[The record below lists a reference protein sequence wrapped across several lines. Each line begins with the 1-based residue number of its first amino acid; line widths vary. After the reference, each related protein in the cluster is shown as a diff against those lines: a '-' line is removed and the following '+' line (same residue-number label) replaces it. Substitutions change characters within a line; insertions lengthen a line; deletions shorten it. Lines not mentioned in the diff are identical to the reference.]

1 VTGSEKC
8 GGVNQAKGI
17 IRVLSVLVWLGE
29 DALGAS
35 EFSLKAADICCPV
48 PPPAT
53 SARQGQIARI
63 AGQREMIFVSRRS
76 GVEQSRVVCTN

>member
-1 VTGSEKC
+1 MTGSEKC

-35 EFSLKAADICCPV
+35 EFLLKA
-48 PPPAT
+48 
-53 SARQGQIARI
+53 Q
-63 AGQREMIFVSRRS
+63 IFVVLSRHRQRQLDRGKLLES
-76 GVEQSRVVCTN
+76 LANVK